1 MNFLRS
7 VLRVAALA
15 LTGAL
20 ILCSSPILASTD
32 APPVLTRFP
41 TASADRIAF
50 VAYGNLWTVA
60 LGGGPAARLTDD
72 PGQVLAP
79 HFSPDGHSIAFT
91 WRREGGA
98 DVYVVPV
105 SGGVPTRLTFGPT
118 LNGSY
123 DNIVTGWTPD
133 GTKILFTSLRQSPA
147 YHYETFAVSAT
158 GGLTT
163 PLGLGPA
170 GLSSLSPDG
179 GQIAFDRTFRNLGGD
194 QWKRYVGGQAPDIY
208 IYDFGRKSLDRVTDW
223 KGIDTAPMWAGH
235 RLYFLSDRDKSRRAN
250 IWVTD
255 LETKVTRQVTR
266 FTDYDIDMPSIG
278 PGGISFEQ
286 GGKLYLLD
294 LPSESLH
301 AVEVAVPADP
311 RVAPHELP
319 AAQYVHRKDFAL
331 SADGSTAIFSARGDL
346 FAVVLDGTAVNL
358 TRTPKSMEDHPA
370 VSPDG
375 RTLAFITDADGE
387 QQVATMP
394 IGGGAVRALTN
405 FKSGLLYT
413 PRWSPDGKWL
423 AVADGNHGLWLVAAG
438 GDRCEQVARDPAA
451 EIRDARF
458 SPDRHWLAYS
468 TERPNQLRAIHLR
481 DLATGQ
487 DTIVSSV
494 MENDHDP
501 AFSGDGQ
508 FLFFLSQRHELPIVS
523 DRDREGTIATLKSDA
538 LYVTPLAADAH
549 TPFGHPGSDTPAASH
564 TTVNSAGLM
573 ARAVEVPIQA
583 AGGIADLEPRG
594 RVLFYRATP
603 ASGIGGDLP
612 GEVSGLHAFDLDSG
626 KDRTV
631 TADVDGYVLS
641 PAGEK
646 ALVRSGSNWHIV
658 DVAPGATSDLAI
670 KLDAMRVMVDPPAE
684 AHEMFEQAWRLDRD
698 LFWDPKMNGVD
709 WRTVHDAYARLVP
722 LVGSHEDMIYLL
734 GELQGELSSSHM
746 FLGGGDRGDPRPAVH
761 TALLGADFAL
771 DAESGR
777 YKFARVYR
785 GDNSRGR
792 FKAPLGDPAL
802 DVRDGDYL
810 LAIDGQTLAAPAD
823 PYSLLLGK
831 QGSISLT
838 IARSATGPTRTIVID
853 TTDDEGE
860 IRKLDWIDNNRAV
873 VDRLSGGKVG
883 YIYLSDFEEL
893 GSEDFIRQF
902 YPQTDKQGLV
912 IDVRGNR
919 GGFTSQWVLDLLRRP
934 RVGSFINREGAV
946 TALPGAAA
954 PRMVA
959 VVTDIFSM
967 SDGDQFPYF
976 FRSWRLGKVVGE
988 RTWGGVRGIKGP
1000 WPLMDGT
1007 FVTVP
1012 KDSLRDLHGTSIIEN
1027 RGSEPDIQVVNSPA
1041 DLAAGHDLQLETA
1054 VRTVMPPRR

>member
-1 MNFLRS
+1 M
-7 VLRVAALA
+7 
-15 LTGAL
+15 
-20 ILCSSPILASTD
+20 
-32 APPVLTRFP
+32 RFP
-41 TASADRIAF
+41 TASADFIAF

-60 LGGGPAARLTDD
+60 RSGGMAVRLTDD

-79 HFSPDGHSIAFT
+79 RFSPDGRSIAFT
-91 WRREGGA
+91 WRREGGS
-98 DVYVVPV
+98 DVYVLPV
-105 SGGVPTRLTFGPT
+105 SGGAPTRLTFGPT

-147 YHYETFAVSAT
+147 YHYETFEVSAS
-158 GGLTT
+158 GGLATS
-163 PLGLGPA
+163 LGLGPA

-194 QWKRYVGGQAPDIY
+194 RWKRYVGGQAPDVY
-208 IYDFGRKSLDRVTDW
+208 TYDFARKSLERITDW

-235 RLYFLSDRDKSRRAN
+235 RLYFLSDRDQSRRAN

-255 LETKVTRQVTR
+255 LETKAARQVTH

-278 PGGISFEQ
+278 PGGISFQQ

-301 AVEVAVPADP
+301 VIEIAVPADP
-311 RVAPHELP
+311 QVALHELP
-319 AAQYVHRKDFAL
+319 AAKYVNRKDYAL
-331 SADGSTAIFSARGDL
+331 SADGRTGIFSARGDL
-346 FAVVLDGTAVNL
+346 FAVGLDGAVVNL
-358 TRTPKSMEDHPA
+358 TRTPKSIEDLPA
-370 VSPDG
+370 VSPNG
-375 RTLAFITDADGE
+375 HTLAFITDADGE

-394 IGGGAVRALTN
+394 AGGGSVRTLTR

-438 GDRCEQVARDPAA
+438 GDRCEQVAWDPAA

-458 SPDRHWLAYS
+458 SPDGHWLAYS
-468 TERPNQLRAIHLR
+468 TERPSQLRAIHLR

-487 DTIVSSV
+487 DTIVSSI
-494 MENDHDP
+494 MENDHDA

-508 FLFFLSQRHELPIVS
+508 FLFFLSQRHEQPIVS

-538 LYVTPLAADAH
+538 LFMTPLAAGARV
-549 TPFGHPGSDTPAASH
+549 PFGHPGNDNGGAAGPAIVSLE
-564 TTVNSAGLM
+564 GLM
-573 ARAVEVPIQA
+573 ARAVEAPIRA
-583 AGGIADLEPRG
+583 TGGIADLEPRG
-594 RVLFYRATP
+594 RVLFYRATA

-612 GEVSGLHAFDLDSG
+612 GETSGLHAFDLDTG

-631 TADVDGYVLS
+631 MADVDSYVLP
-641 PAGEK
+641 PAGDT
-646 ALVRSGSNWHIV
+646 ALVRRGDGWHVI
-658 DVAPGATSDLAI
+658 DVTLGATSDLAI

-698 LFWDPKMNGVD
+698 LFWDALMNGVD
-709 WRTVHDAYARLVP
+709 WQAVHDAYARLVP
-722 LVGSHEDMIYLL
+722 LVGSHEDLIYLL
-734 GELQGELSSSHM
+734 GEMQGELSSSHM
-746 FLGGGDRGDPRPAVH
+746 FLGGGDRGDPRPAAH
-761 TALLGADFAL
+761 TALLGVDFAL

-777 YKFARVYR
+777 YKFGRVYH
-785 GDNSRGR
+785 GDPSRPR

-810 LAIDGQTLAAPAD
+810 LAIDGRTLAAPAD
-823 PYSLLLGK
+823 PYGLLLGK
-831 QGSISLT
+831 QGPIGLT
-838 IARSATGPTRTIVID
+838 IARSATGPTRTIVVDPI
-853 TTDDEGE
+853 DDEGE
-860 IRKLDWIDNNRAV
+860 IRKLDWIEGNRAL
-873 VDRLSGGKVG
+873 VDRLSDGKVG
-883 YIYLSDFEEL
+883 YIYLSDFDEL

-902 YPQTDKQGLV
+902 YPQSDKQGLV

-934 RVGSFINREGAV
+934 RAGSFINREGAV
-946 TALPGAAA
+946 TALPGAVA
-954 PRMVA
+954 PRMMA

-976 FRSWRLGKVVGE
+976 FRSWRMGKVVGE

-1012 KDSLRDLHGTSIIEN
+1012 KDSLRDATGAPIIEN
-1027 RGSEPDIQVVNSPA
+1027 RGAEPDILVQDSPEDMA
-1041 DLAAGHDLQLETA
+1041 VGRDSQLETA
-1054 VRTVMPPRR
+1054 VRAVMPPRH

>member
-7 VLRVAALA
+7 VLRGAALGLA
-15 LTGAL
+15 GAI
-20 ILCSSPILASTD
+20 ILGSSPTLASTD
-32 APPVLTRFP
+32 APPVLMRFP

-50 VAYGNLWTVA
+50 VAYGNLWVVA
-60 LGGGPAARLTDD
+60 RSGGLAARLTDD

-79 HFSPDGHSIAFT
+79 HFSPDGQSIAFT
-91 WRREGGA
+91 WRREGES
-98 DVYVVPV
+98 DVYVLPV

-123 DNIVTGWTPD
+123 DNIVTGWTRD
-133 GTKILFTSLRQSPA
+133 ATNILFTSLRQSPA
-147 YHYETFAVSAT
+147 YHYETFEVSVT
-158 GGLTT
+158 GGLAT
-163 PLGLGPA
+163 PLRLGPA

-179 GQIAFDRTFRNLGGD
+179 GRIAFDRTFRNLGGD
-194 QWKRYVGGQAPDIY
+194 RWKRYVGGQAPDIY
-208 IYDFGRKSLDRVTDW
+208 VYDFARKSLERVTDW
-223 KGIDTAPMWAGH
+223 KGIDTAPMWAGT
-235 RLYFLSDRDKSRRAN
+235 RLYFLSDRDQSRRAN

-255 LETKVTRQVTR
+255 LQTKMTRQVTW
-266 FTDYDIDMPSIG
+266 FTDYDIEMPSIG
-278 PGGISFEQ
+278 PGGISFQQ

-301 AVEVAVPADP
+301 AVEVTVPVDP
-311 RVAPHELP
+311 RLAPHEVP
-319 AAQYVHRKDFAL
+319 AAKYVNRKDFAL
-331 SADGSTAIFSARGDL
+331 SADGRTAIFSARGDL
-346 FAVVLDGTAVNL
+346 FAVGLDGAAANL
-358 TRTPKSMEDHPA
+358 TRAPKSVEDHPA
-370 VSPDG
+370 ISPDG

-387 QQVATMP
+387 QQVATMAA
-394 IGGGAVRALTN
+394 GGGSVRTLTR

-423 AVADGNHGLWLVAAG
+423 AVADGNHGLWLVEAG
-438 GDRCEQVARDPAA
+438 GDRCDRIAQDPAA

-458 SPDRHWLAYS
+458 SPDGHWLAYS

-481 DLATGQ
+481 NLATGQ
-487 DTIVSSV
+487 DTIVSATT
-494 MENDHDP
+494 ENDHDP

-538 LYVTPLAADAH
+538 LYVTPLAADARV
-549 TPFGHPGSDTPAASH
+549 PFGHPGNDAPAAGTIS
-564 TTVNSAGLM
+564 VDLDGLM
-573 ARAVEVPIQA
+573 RRAVEVPIQA

-603 ASGIGGDLP
+603 TSGIGGDLP
-612 GEVSGLHAFDLDSG
+612 GEVSGLHAFDLDTG

-631 TADVDGYVLS
+631 TADVDGYALS
-641 PAGEK
+641 PTGDK
-646 ALVRSGSNWHIV
+646 ALLRRGGGWHVV
-658 DVAPGATSDLAI
+658 DTVPGATSDTAVN
-670 KLDAMRVMVDPPAE
+670 LDAMRVMVEPPAE

-698 LFWDPKMNGVD
+698 LFWDPKMSGVD
-709 WRTVHDAYARLVP
+709 WQAVHDAYARLVP
-722 LVGSHEDMIYLL
+722 MIGSHEDMIYLL
-734 GELQGELSSSHM
+734 GEMQGELSSSHM
-746 FLGGGDRGDPRPAVH
+746 FLGGGDRGDPRPPVH
-761 TALLGADFAL
+761 TALLGVDFTY

-777 YKFARVYR
+777 YRFARVYR
-785 GDNSRGR
+785 GDPSRPR
-792 FKAPLGDPAL
+792 FKAPLGDLAL

-831 QGSISLT
+831 QGAISLT
-838 IARSATGPTRTIVID
+838 IARSATGPTRTIMVNP
-853 TTDDEGE
+853 TDDEGE
-860 IRKLDWIDNNRAV
+860 IRKLDWIDKNRAV

-883 YIYLSDFEEL
+883 YIYLSDFEAL

-902 YPQTDKQGLV
+902 YPQTDRQGLV

-934 RVGSFINREGAV
+934 RAGSFINREGAV

-954 PRMVA
+954 TPALA

-976 FRSWRLGKVVGE
+976 FRLWRMGKVIGE

-1012 KDSLRDLHGTSIIEN
+1012 KDSLRDVTAAPIIEN
-1027 RGSEPDIQVVNSPA
+1027 RGAEPDISVQDTPE
-1041 DLAAGHDLQLETA
+1041 DLAAGHDPQLETA
-1054 VRTVMPPRR
+1054 VRTILSSPH